1 MITVSFHKKWLEI
14 SKRLNIDTNQFI
26 VNYDIMDEEYE
37 LYEIETTISNG
48 AFYNLVFH
56 ERDEDTFLDLIE
68 NHFNKKGKIK

>member
-48 AFYNLVFH
+48 AFYNLVFR
-56 ERDEDTFLDLIE
+56 ERNEDTFLDLIE
-68 NHFNKKGKIK
+68 NHFK